1 MSDRREF
8 LKFLAG
14 SPLLLAYP
22 ALLEA
27 FTQAPTAQ
35 AAAATLASAADA
47 LDVYD
52 FEAMARRVL
61 PPAHWG
67 YMATGVD
74 GEETLRANPRGFDRY
89 QLRVR
94 RFVDV
99 SRIDMGMELFGQK
112 FTSPVMLCPVGSQRA
127 FHAEGELAVA
137 RAAQARGQLQIL
149 STQSSTAIEDVA
161 KARGGSG
168 LWYQLYTTN
177 NWDVTTKLLKRAEA
191 AGCPVVAVTV
201 DLPAGRN
208 TETDQRMAR
217 VDTRACA
224 SCHGVAGP
232 AADGRA
238 AGIKPMFAGLD
249 MKGVTLTSATLT
261 WDFVKR
267 VKDVTK
273 MKVVIKGLES
283 ADDATLAVTSGAD
296 GIIVSNHGGRAT
308 ETGRP
313 TIDALPE
320 VVQGAGGRMPV
331 LLDGGVRR
339 GTDVFKALALGAT
352 AVGIGRPY
360 IWGLSSFGQAGVD
373 RVLQILDTELRLAM
387 VGCGTVA
394 LKDITAKSLID
405 TRIDPAHFGPRAR
418 HPSRRLR
425 SHCPDRRRRDGRGL
439 SRDRPKLDRDVAIKV
454 LPVVVG
460 RRCRAAGSVRARS
473 RGARVAEPSEH
484 RGDLRASKKATG
496 VRALVMELVEG
507 RRSRI
512 ASRAGRFPSTKR
524 CRSRGRSRRRSK
536 RRTSTGSSI
545 AI

>member
-27 FTQAPTAQ
+27 FTQAPTAT
-35 AAAATLASAADA
+35 AAAATLKSAADA

-52 FEAMARRVL
+52 FEAMAHRVL

-67 YMATGVD
+67 YMATGTD

-99 SRIDMGMELFGQK
+99 SRIDMGIELFGHT
-112 FTSPVMLCPVGSQRA
+112 FTSPVFLCPVGSQRA
-127 FHAEGELAVA
+127 FHADGELASA

-149 STQSSTAIEDVA
+149 STQSSSAIEDVA

-168 LWYQLYTTN
+168 LWYQLYTTSS
-177 NWDVTTKLLKRAEA
+177 WDITTKLLKRAET

-208 TETDQRMAR
+208 TLTDQRMAR
-217 VDTRACA
+217 VDTRPCA
-224 SCHGVAGP
+224 SCHGAAGP
-232 AADGRA
+232 RADGRA
-238 AGIKPMFAGLD
+238 AGTKPMFTGLD
-249 MKGVTLTSATLT
+249 MKDVTLTSATLT

-267 VKDVTK
+267 LKDVTK
-273 MKVVIKGLES
+273 MKVLIKGLES
-283 ADDATLAVTSGAD
+283 ADDAALAVTSGAD

-308 ETGRP
+308 ESGRS

-320 VVQGAGGRMPV
+320 VVQGAGGRIPV

-360 IWGLSSFGQAGVD
+360 IWGLSSFGQAGVE
-373 RVLQILDTELRLAM
+373 RVLEILDTELRLAM

-394 LKDITAKSLID
+394 VKDITAKSLLD
-405 TRIDPAHFGPRAR
+405 TRL
-418 HPSRRLR
+418 RL
-425 SHCPDRRRRDGRGL
+425 
-439 SRDRPKLDRDVAIKV
+439 
-454 LPVVVG
+454 
-460 RRCRAAGSVRARS
+460 
-473 RGARVAEPSEH
+473 
-484 RGDLRASKKATG
+484 
-496 VRALVMELVEG
+496 
-507 RRSRI
+507 
-512 ASRAGRFPSTKR
+512 
-524 CRSRGRSRRRSK
+524 
-536 RRTSTGSSI
+536 
-545 AI
+545 

>member
-1 MSDRREF
+1 MRGMADRRAF

-14 SPLLLAYP
+14 SPVLLAYP

-27 FTQAPTAQ
+27 FAQAPTSQ
-35 AAAATLASAADA
+35 ATAATLVNAAEA
-47 LDVYD
+47 LNVFD

-67 YMATGVD
+67 YMATGSD

-99 SRIDMGMELFGQK
+99 SRIDMKVTLFGQT
-112 FTSPVMLCPVGSQRA
+112 FNSPVILCPVGSQRA
-127 FHAEGELAVA
+127 FHVEGELATA
-137 RAAQARGQLQIL
+137 RAARARGQLQIL
-149 STQSSTAIEDVA
+149 STQSSTPIEDVA
-161 KARGGSG
+161 KARGASG

-177 NWDVTTKLLKRAEA
+177 SWAVTTKLLQRAEA
-191 AGCPVVAVTV
+191 AGCPVVAITV

-217 VDTRACA
+217 LDTRICA
-224 SCHGVAGP
+224 SCHGAAGP
-232 AADGRA
+232 SADGRN
-238 AGIKPMFAGLD
+238 AGVKPMFLGID
-249 MKGVTLTSATLT
+249 MKDVTLTSATLT

-267 VKDVTK
+267 VKETTK

-283 ADDATLAVTSGAD
+283 EEDAALAVSSGAD

-320 VVQGAGGRMPV
+320 VVQGARGRIPV

-352 AVGIGRPY
+352 AVGVGRPY

-373 RVLQILDTELRLAM
+373 RVLEILDTELRLAM

-394 LKDITAKSLID
+394 VKDITAKSLID
-405 TRIDPAHFGPRAR
+405 
-418 HPSRRLR
+418 SRLR
-425 SHCPDRRRRDGRGL
+425 
-439 SRDRPKLDRDVAIKV
+439 
-454 LPVVVG
+454 
-460 RRCRAAGSVRARS
+460 
-473 RGARVAEPSEH
+473 
-484 RGDLRASKKATG
+484 
-496 VRALVMELVEG
+496 M
-507 RRSRI
+507 
-512 ASRAGRFPSTKR
+512 
-524 CRSRGRSRRRSK
+524 
-536 RRTSTGSSI
+536 
-545 AI
+545 

>member
-22 ALLEA
+22 SLLEA
-27 FTQAPTAQ
+27 FTQAATPQ

-47 LDVYD
+47 LDVFD

-99 SRIDMGMELFGQK
+99 SRIEMGMELFSQK
-112 FTSPVMLCPVGSQRA
+112 FTSPVVLCPVGSQRA

-137 RAAQARGQLQIL
+137 RAALAGGQLQIL
-149 STQSSTAIEDVA
+149 STQSSTPIEDVV

-168 LWYQLYTTN
+168 VWYQLYTTN
-177 NWDVTTKLLKRAEA
+177 SWDITTKLLKRAEA

-208 TETDQRMAR
+208 TETDLRMAR
-217 VDTRACA
+217 IDTRACA
-224 SCHGVAGP
+224 SCHGGSGP
-232 AADGRA
+232 AADGRTV
-238 AGIKPMFAGLD
+238 GVKPMFAGLD
-249 MKGVTLTSATLT
+249 MKNVTLTSATLT

-273 MKVVIKGLES
+273 MKVLIKGLES
-283 ADDATLAVTSGAD
+283 ADDATLAVSSGAD

-320 VVQGAGGRMPV
+320 VVQGAGGRIPV

-360 IWGLSSFGQAGVD
+360 IWGLSSFGQAGVE
-373 RVLQILDTELRLAM
+373 RVLQILNTELRLAM
-387 VGCGTVA
+387 VGCGTLS

-405 TRIDPAHFGPRAR
+405 
-418 HPSRRLR
+418 SRL
-425 SHCPDRRRRDGRGL
+425 
-439 SRDRPKLDRDVAIKV
+439 K
-454 LPVVVG
+454 
-460 RRCRAAGSVRARS
+460 
-473 RGARVAEPSEH
+473 
-484 RGDLRASKKATG
+484 
-496 VRALVMELVEG
+496 M
-507 RRSRI
+507 
-512 ASRAGRFPSTKR
+512 
-524 CRSRGRSRRRSK
+524 
-536 RRTSTGSSI
+536 
-545 AI
+545 

>member
-14 SPLLLAYP
+14 SPLLLACP
-22 ALLEA
+22 DVLEA
-27 FTQAPTAQ
+27 FAQ
-35 AAAATLASAADA
+35 ASAAQLDAAMLGNAADA
-47 LDVYD
+47 LDVFD
-52 FEAMARRVL
+52 FEAMARKVL

-99 SRIDMGMELFGQK
+99 SRIDMAIELFGQR

-137 RAAQARGQLQIL
+137 RAAKARGQLQIL
-149 STQSSTAIEDVA
+149 STQSSTPIEEVV

-177 NWDVTTKLLKRAEA
+177 NFDVTSKVLKRAEA

-208 TETDQRMAR
+208 TETDLRMAR
-217 VDTRACA
+217 VDTRKCA
-224 SCHGVAGP
+224 SCHGASGP
-232 AADGRA
+232 ASDGRA
-238 AGIKPMFAGLD
+238 TGVKPMFSGVD
-249 MKGVTLTSATLT
+249 MKDVTLTSATLT

-273 MKVVIKGLES
+273 MKVLIKGLES
-283 ADDATLAVTSGAD
+283 AEDAVLAVRSGAD

-320 VVQGAGGRMPV
+320 VVQGVGGRIPV

-360 IWGLSSFGQAGVD
+360 IWGLSSFGQAGVE
-373 RVLQILDTELRLAM
+373 RVLAILDGELRLAM

-394 LKDITAKSLID
+394 VKDITAKSLID
-405 TRIDPAHFGPRAR
+405 TR
-418 HPSRRLR
+418 SR
-425 SHCPDRRRRDGRGL
+425 
-439 SRDRPKLDRDVAIKV
+439 
-454 LPVVVG
+454 
-460 RRCRAAGSVRARS
+460 
-473 RGARVAEPSEH
+473 
-484 RGDLRASKKATG
+484 
-496 VRALVMELVEG
+496 M
-507 RRSRI
+507 
-512 ASRAGRFPSTKR
+512 
-524 CRSRGRSRRRSK
+524 
-536 RRTSTGSSI
+536 
-545 AI
+545 